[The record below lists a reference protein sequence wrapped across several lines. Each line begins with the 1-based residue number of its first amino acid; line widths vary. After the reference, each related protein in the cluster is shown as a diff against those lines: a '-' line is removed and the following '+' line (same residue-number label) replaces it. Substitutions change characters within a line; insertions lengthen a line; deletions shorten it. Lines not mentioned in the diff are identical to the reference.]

1 MSTLETAPR
10 PTAYEIV
17 GGEAMVRRLADR
29 FYDIMDSAP
38 EAAGLR
44 ALHGTDLAA
53 VRERLF
59 EFLTAWLGGPRLY
72 FQRPASNCIMSA
84 HRPYAIGAAERD
96 AWMMCMQRALEI
108 GRAHV

>member
-38 EAAGLR
+38 KPR
-44 ALHGTDLAA
+44 ASVPCMAPTS
-53 VRERLF
+53 
-59 EFLTAWLGGPRLY
+59 P
-72 FQRPASNCIMSA
+72 PCASACSSS
-84 HRPYAIGAAERD
+84 
-96 AWMMCMQRALEI
+96 
-108 GRAHV
+108 